1 METETKEVKVIDRR
15 TKLEQ
20 EVESSTPNAVIL
32 KAMDKNYSPELIE
45 KMMDL
50 QERYEKRQ
58 AQKAYVQ
65 AMAEFKKSPP
75 EILKTKH
82 VEYVNA
88 KNQTVEWDH
97 AQLGEIAEAINK
109 GLSEYNFY
117 VRWDME
123 QPTPNEVKTTC
134 IITHADGHSEQ
145 TSMSGPPDT
154 SGNKDTLK
162 AVASTNTIQQR
173 ITLLALTG
181 LAAKGT
187 DIEYPNKE
195 EATEFITKD
204 QVSELTK
211 DISDAG
217 VMPNSFIKSL
227 KVETL
232 SELQVKD
239 FQNVKNKLAYIIK
252 AKKKHQKQ
260 TREPG
265 QEG

>member
-1 METETKEVKVIDRR
+1 MESESKELKVIDRR
-15 TKLEQ
+15 TNLEK
-20 EVESSTPNAVIL
+20 EVETQTPNAVIL

-58 AQKAYVQ
+58 AQKSYVK
-65 AMAEFKKSPP
+65 AMAEFKKNPP

-82 VEYVNA
+82 VEYLNA
-88 KNQTVEWDH
+88 KNKTVQWDH
-97 AQLGEIAEAINK
+97 AQLGEITEAIIK
-109 GLSEYNFY
+109 GLSEHELYH
-117 VRWDME
+117 RWDRE
-123 QPTPNEVKTTC
+123 QPDKDTVKTTC
-134 IITHADGHSEQ
+134 IITHSDGHSERI
-145 TSMSGPPDT
+145 SMSAPPDT
-154 SGNKDTLK
+154 SGNKDYIK
-162 AVASTNTIQQR
+162 AVASTDTIQQR
-173 ITLLALTG
+173 LTLLALTG

-187 DIEYPNKE
+187 DIEYPNQGDL
-195 EATEFITKD
+195 AEFISKE
-204 QVSELTK
+204 QVTELTK

-239 FQNVKNKLAYIIK
+239 FQNVKNKLANIIK